1 MKSYNT
7 DNFQFM
13 LIILSVS
20 LMFIPGNIGILN
32 EVLAIFESKP
42 DQSFITYDNSKMKFS
57 LMYPSNWQ
65 MEEHFTGFVTLTA
78 PIEDYTQNRFPAGLG
93 IFPLNL
99 ESQNISLTALKN
111 VHLKNLTSNL
121 KEFQLLGSNQIILPG
136 NYPAQQIVFTALD
149 GDEIRKS
156 MQIIVK
162 NQDKAYLITY
172 KADLNKY
179 DSYLQTVQKIL
190 ETLVLTK

>member
-1 MKSYNT
+1 
-7 DNFQFM
+7 M

-20 LMFIPGNIGILN
+20 LMFIAGNIGILN
-32 EVLAIFESKP
+32 EALAIFESKP

-65 MEEHFTGFVTLTA
+65 MEEHFTGFVTFTA

>member
-1 MKSYNT
+1 MP
-7 DNFQFM
+7 
-13 LIILSVS
+13 IILSVS
-20 LMFIPGNIGILN
+20 LMLIPGNIGILN
-32 EVLAIFESKP
+32 EALAIFESKP

-65 MEEHFTGFVTLTA
+65 MEEHFTGFVTFTA

-162 NQDKAYLITY
+162 NQDRAYLITY
-172 KADLNKY
+172 KAEPGQYSKY
-179 DSYLQTVQKIL
+179 LPTIQKMVDSFQF
-190 ETLVLTK
+190 TK

>member
-1 MKSYNT
+1 MKSYNI

-32 EVLAIFESKP
+32 DALAIFESKP

-65 MEEHFTGFVTLTA
+65 MEEHFTGFVTFTA

-149 GDEIRKS
+149 GNEIRKS

>member
-162 NQDKAYLITY
+162 NEDKAYLITY

>member
-1 MKSYNT
+1 
-7 DNFQFM
+7 M

-20 LMFIPGNIGILN
+20 LMFIAGNIGILT
-32 EVLAIFESKP
+32 ESLAIFESKP

-65 MEEHFTGFVTLTA
+65 MEEHFTGFVTFTS

-121 KEFQLLGSNQIILPG
+121 KEFQLLGTNQIILPG

>member
-1 MKSYNT
+1 
-7 DNFQFM
+7 M

-20 LMFIPGNIGILN
+20 LILTLGNIGILN
-32 EVLAIFESKP
+32 EALAIFENKP
-42 DQSFITYDNSKMKFS
+42 DQSFITYDNSKMRFS

-65 MEEHFTGFVTLTA
+65 MEEHFNGFVTFTA
-78 PIEDYTQNRFPAGLG
+78 PIEDYTQKRFPAGLG
-93 IFPLNL
+93 IFPLTL
-99 ESQNISLTALKN
+99 ESQNISLTTLKN
-111 VHLKNLTSNL
+111 VNLKNLTSNL
-121 KEFQLLGSNQIILPG
+121 KEFQLLGAKQIILPG

-172 KADLNKY
+172 KADLSKY
-179 DSYLQTVQKIL
+179 DSYLQTIQKIL

>member
-1 MKSYNT
+1 MKSYNI
-7 DNFQFM
+7 DNFQLI

-20 LMFIPGNIGILN
+20 LILILGNTGIIN
-32 EVLAIFESKP
+32 EALAIFESKA
-42 DQSFITYDNSKMKFS
+42 DQSFITYDNSKMRFS

-65 MEEHFTGFVTLTA
+65 MEEHFNGFVTITA

-93 IFPLNL
+93 IFPLKL

-162 NQDKAYLITY
+162 NQDRAYLITY

-179 DSYLQTVQKIL
+179 DSYLQTIQKIL
-190 ETLVLTK
+190 ETLVFTK